1 MAEKDTRSP
10 DVASSASPT
19 ASSRRH
25 PWRKRIVLLVAVLFF
40 GYLFFTEILDPW
52 AGAPYIEVSHG
63 DHMHYLPKE
72 ADLDDINVSNFPTRP
87 PGPNETIT
95 LDGRIVPK
103 EN

>member
-1 MAEKDTRSP
+1 MAEIDTRSTDATSGAQSTP
-10 DVASSASPT
+10 SP
-19 ASSRRH
+19 SQH
-25 PWRKRIVLLVAVLFF
+25 PWRKRILLLVAVLFF

-63 DHMHYLPKE
+63 DHVHYLPKD
-72 ADLDDINVSNFPTRP
+72 ADLDDINVSSFPTRP
-87 PGPNETIT
+87 PGPDETIT